1 MDSKEAR
8 PDEGRSDESRPIGVS
23 PSAANSRDTR
33 PNADNDD
40 DRLEIAPAVTE
51 DTVRRIVKATH
62 VIVAAAFLLVLV
74 SLLPGIDRL
83 LAVASLSITTV
94 LLAVGTLVVAGA
106 LLAVA
111 PTVETFVR
119 QSLTG
124 PESIVDDAAAIA
136 RYLVWFAVALIG
148 YRGFYPLFSPA
159 FDGFGAWWVYD
170 AVFLLIGIV
179 PVALIARRLYDSFDP
194 ITNLLTREVVDVV
207 GARSDVG
214 NGFTRG
220 EEE

>member
-1 MDSKEAR
+1 MDSKEDSPGDSRSNEPR
-8 PDEGRSDESRPIGVS
+8 PDETSRGEE
-23 PSAANSRDTR
+23 
-33 PNADNDD
+33 
-40 DRLEIAPAVTE
+40 RLEIAPAVTE

-62 VIVAAAFLLVLV
+62 VIVVAAFLLALV

-83 LAVASLSITTV
+83 LAAASLSITAV
-94 LLAVGTLVVAGA
+94 LLTVGTLVVAGA

-119 QSLTG
+119 QSLNG
-124 PESIVDDAAAIA
+124 PDSIVDDAAAIA
-136 RYLVWFAVALIG
+136 RYLVWFAVVLIT
-148 YRGFYPLFSPA
+148 YRGFFPLFSPA

-170 AVFLLIGIV
+170 AAFLLVAIV
-179 PVALIARRLYDSFDP
+179 PLAKIARRLYDSFDP

-207 GARSDVG
+207 GARSDVE
-214 NGFTRG
+214 NGFTHG